1 MVEWRITVRCPV
13 RRVQAEHALS
23 DPAEQQRVLYVWTDH
38 ERAVDA
44 YDEALRVLRGW
55 PHGARPVDVTP
66 LGMYVPIAGAG

>member
-1 MVEWRITVRCPV
+1 VFEWRVTVRCPV
-13 RRVQAEHALS
+13 RRVQTVS

-55 PHGARPVDVTP
+55 PDGARPVDVTP
-66 LGMYVPIAGAG
+66 LGMYVPVDGAK